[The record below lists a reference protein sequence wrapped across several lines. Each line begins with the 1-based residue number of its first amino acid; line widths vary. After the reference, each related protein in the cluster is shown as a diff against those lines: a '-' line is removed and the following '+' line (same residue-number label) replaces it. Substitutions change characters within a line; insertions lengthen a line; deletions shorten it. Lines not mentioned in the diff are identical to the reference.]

1 MPRSL
6 LRGPFFLVT
15 TAVVS
20 VILAACA
27 GGGAEEAVTTTQ
39 TLALSEF
46 PPETCVQQGWE
57 QEPLLAETLAVDPA
71 IPIESLPDVEQLRAM
86 DIVVGCF
93 DRDTLVQAFDAIQ
106 TPFDFPPASAE
117 CLADGMIN
125 NQSGAAF
132 LGFGSYTNDT
142 APTLTEVDLRTDTVA
157 ILEACVPPTA
167 WAYGVAV
174 APYFANGQNAAVD
187 TPCVDRNYLESLD
200 TAEFWGASYDQIVG
214 DQNIEPINR
223 ILFEPALVC
232 VSYGQ
237 AYAASVKGDSGEDL
251 SASTVACMD
260 NQLAQTGAVDQFIAT
275 GSNQDL
281 IDAAALACLTDEE
294 RITFG
299 LPVDE

>member
-1 MPRSL
+1 MV
-6 LRGPFFLVT
+6 LV
-15 TAVVS
+15 
-20 VILAACA
+20 AC
-27 GGGAEEAVTTTQ
+27 GGGEQEAVTTTQ

-46 PPETCVQQGWE
+46 PPETCVQQGWA

-71 IPIESLPDVEQLRAM
+71 IPIESLPDVEELRAM

-93 DRDTLVQAFDAIQ
+93 DRETLIQAFDGIQ
-106 TPFDFPPASAE
+106 TPFDFPLASAE

-132 LGFGSYTNDT
+132 LGFGAYTNDT
-142 APTLTEVDLRTDTVA
+142 APSLTEVDLRTDTVA
-157 ILEACVPPTA
+157 ILDACVPPAA

-187 TPCVDRNYLESLD
+187 TPCIDRNYQETLD

-223 ILFEPALVC
+223 ILYEPALVC

-281 IDAAALACLTDEE
+281 IDQAALDCLTDDE

-299 LPVDE
+299 LSVDE